1 MPSFSPSFCTDTETA
16 SPLYSFSPCYL
27 HTIRCMRISNTE
39 KTARRRDKRV
49 EKGSKSNRATAVSLR
64 RAIFYL
70 HLHLHHHHHHRILAE
85 SSTSLSVLLASPPSP
100 PSWAEEGG
108 GGGEKSITRV
118 VLPPCSLSPAMEKK
132 IICNVSNINP
142 LLSTTFV
149 SWNIITRRVMRECG
163 VRCKLQIMFYG
174 KAYCDQHRFV

>member
-1 MPSFSPSFCTDTETA
+1 
-16 SPLYSFSPCYL
+16 
-27 HTIRCMRISNTE
+27 MRISNTE

-100 PSWAEEGG
+100 PSKG
-108 GGGEKSITRV
+108 
-118 VLPPCSLSPAMEKK
+118 
-132 IICNVSNINP
+132 N
-142 LLSTTFV
+142 TF
-149 SWNIITRRVMRECG
+149 EC
-163 VRCKLQIMFYG
+163 
-174 KAYCDQHRFV
+174 